1 MWGIELYQLLSF
13 GRQFGLAVMG
23 AAALWGIVFLYL
35 AHTKKVNDT
44 AGVFLSWIALRMRW
58 LILAGGFIAV
68 SMWLILTLFV
78 PTYAHEGVTL
88 VTAEAETI
96 NAMLLM
102 APLYLGIIGILLFLV
117 LRINKPSFLIAQ
129 KYGFSWF
136 YPLVFILSSV
146 GISYYTD
153 LRGLPLNEIIF
164 HIFHGFH
171 SIFTLGT
178 VLCLDLIFL
187 STQNA
192 PFVQKNIFPYFPKIS
207 KVIWVGLSLDLFSTL
222 LIYPNAITLTP
233 RFYFAQIVVG
243 IIILNGILLSGVIT
257 RRMLKNVNEGHKER
271 ILLWEKF
278 ATIAGAISI
287 TSWVSITLI
296 DQLHDITLPLGILFC
311 IYVSVICSI
320 ILGHELWNKFD
331 KTAQKMT
338 E

>member
-1 MWGIELYQLLSF
+1 MWGIKLYQLLSF

-23 AAALWGIVFLYL
+23 AAALWGMVFLYL

-88 VTAEAETI
+88 VTTEAETI

-164 HIFHGFH
+164 HIFQKIYFRIFLKLVRLSGLDYRLIYLVPSLSTLMQLPSHHGFILH
-171 SIFTLGT
+171 KL
-178 VLCLDLIFL
+178 LLEL
-187 STQNA
+187 S
-192 PFVQKNIFPYFPKIS
+192 F
-207 KVIWVGLSLDLFSTL
+207 
-222 LIYPNAITLTP
+222 
-233 RFYFAQIVVG
+233 
-243 IIILNGILLSGVIT
+243 
-257 RRMLKNVNEGHKER
+257 
-271 ILLWEKF
+271 
-278 ATIAGAISI
+278 
-287 TSWVSITLI
+287 
-296 DQLHDITLPLGILFC
+296 
-311 IYVSVICSI
+311 
-320 ILGHELWNKFD
+320 
-331 KTAQKMT
+331 
-338 E
+338 